1 MKENIKKMLFSLIL
15 TGVFLLTSIVFVCII
30 TSSGFLTGELLTFF
44 SIVLLLFAGLVF
56 LLSKDTKRKVRSV
69 MAAILAAVIIVV
81 EVLGSYFVLVGH
93 DALKFITEPDT
104 EHAEVGVYVRKDD
117 AAETINDVKGYTFGR
132 LSVQDKE
139 ITDFAFEN
147 ISIEIGDIENIKE
160 YENLGKLMDAL
171 LTSKEVDVVVVNEG
185 MMDLLDEIEGHSK
198 DEKNIRKIYKVVINT
213 DIVPTTPAPST
224 PKDEKN
230 ENVFTVYISGIDS
243 SGSVSVRSR
252 SDVNILATVNIE
264 TGQILLVSTP
274 RDYFVPLSISNGAL
288 DKLTHAGIYGVE
300 VSKDTMEMIYDTE
313 IDYYFKVN
321 FDGFKEIIDALGGI
335 TVNSQFNFGNGIYNF
350 VKGKNHLDG
359 KAALSFAR
367 NRMSFA
373 NGDAQ
378 RGKHQMEVIRAV
390 IEKATSPA
398 IITNFKSVLDGVK
411 GAFETN
417 MPYEK
422 ITELIQNQLKN
433 GTKWNV
439 TSYSV
444 YGTGGSDIPY
454 SLGYYAYVLVPNRE
468 SVIKAEALMEQVKD
482 GEVPTP

>member
-1 MKENIKKMLFSLIL
+1 MLFGLIL
-15 TGVFLLTSIVFVCII
+15 TGTLLVSSIVFIIII

-44 SIVLLLFAGLVF
+44 SITLFMFSGLVF
-56 LLSKDTKRKVRSV
+56 LLSKDTKRKVHSV
-69 MAAILAAVIIVV
+69 MAAVLAVVIILV

-93 DALKFITEPDT
+93 DALKFITEPET
-104 EHAEVGVYVRKDD
+104 EHAEVGVYVRKND
-117 AAETINDVKGYTFGR
+117 AAKTINDVKGYIFGR
-132 LSVQDKE
+132 LEVQDKE
-139 ITDFAFEN
+139 ITDYAFEK
-147 ISIEIGDIENIKE
+147 ISVEIGNIENIKE

-171 LTSKEVDVVVVNEG
+171 LVSKEIDVVVVNEG
-185 MMDLLDEIEGHSK
+185 MIDLLDEFEGHSK

-213 DIVPTTPAPST
+213 NTLPTAPVPTPPE
-224 PKDEKN
+224 PVPEKN
-230 ENVFTVYISGIDS
+230 ENVFTVYISGIDCG
-243 SGSVSVRSR
+243 GSVSLRSR
-252 SDVNILATVNIE
+252 SDVNIIATVNME

-274 RDYFVPLSISNGAL
+274 RDYFVPLSISDGKL
-288 DKLTHAGIYGVE
+288 DKLTHAGIYGVD
-300 VSKDTMEMIYDTE
+300 VSRATMEMLYDTE

-321 FDGFKEIIDALGGI
+321 LDGFKEIIDALGGI
-335 TVNSQFNFGNGIYNF
+335 TVNSQFNFDNGTYFF
-350 VKGKNHLDG
+350 VKGENHLDG
-359 KAALSFAR
+359 NAALSFAR
-367 NRMSFA
+367 NRKSFA

-411 GAFETN
+411 GAFETD

-422 ITELIQNQLKN
+422 ITDLIQNQIKN
-433 GTKWNV
+433 GTKWKV

-444 YGTGGSDIPY
+444 NGTGGSDIPY

>member
-15 TGVFLLTSIVFVCII
+15 TGVFLLSSIVFIIII

-44 SIVLLLFAGLVF
+44 SVTLLLFAGLVF
-56 LLSKDTKRKVRSV
+56 LLSKDGKKVVRRVTATLLSV
-69 MAAILAAVIIVV
+69 VIIAT

-93 DALKFITEPDT
+93 DALKFITKPET

-117 AAETINDVKGYTFGR
+117 SAETINDVKGYVFGR
-132 LSVQDKE
+132 LEVQDKE
-139 ITDFAFEN
+139 ITDYAFEK
-147 ISIEIGDIENIKE
+147 ISVEIGNIENVKE

-171 LTSKEVDVVVVNEG
+171 LVSKEVDAVVVNEG
-185 MMDLLDEIEGHSK
+185 MIELLEDIEGHSK
-198 DEKNIRKIYKVVINT
+198 DEKNIRRIYKVVIST
-213 DIVPTTPAPST
+213 DIVATTPEQT
-224 PKDEKN
+224 PTEEEKN
-230 ENVFTVYISGIDS
+230 ENVFTVYISGIDTG
-243 SGSVSVRSR
+243 GSVSKRSR
-252 SDVNILATVNIE
+252 SDVNIIATVNVE

-274 RDYFVPLSISNGAL
+274 RDYFVPLSVSDGKL

-300 VSKDTMEMIYDTE
+300 VSKATMGMLYDTE

-335 TVNSQFNFGNGIYNF
+335 TVNSQYNFGNGIYNF
-350 VKGKNHLDG
+350 VKGENYLDG
-359 KAALSFAR
+359 SAALSFAR

-398 IITNFKSVLDGVK
+398 IITNFKSVLEGVK
-411 GAFETN
+411 GAFETD

-422 ITELIQNQLKN
+422 ITDLIQNQIKN

-444 YGTGGSDIPY
+444 TGTGDSDIPY
-454 SLGYYAYVLVPNRE
+454 SLGYYAYVLVPDRE
-468 SVIKAEALMEQVKD
+468 SVIKAEALMEQVKS
-482 GEVPTP
+482 GEIPTP